1 MMGHMGKAGYE
12 EWREMRR
19 DQQIDRGEVDDDASD
34 YKRTDTDGY
43 KGNDDNFGARYA
55 TSDPTLAQMS
65 DGKTKTG
72 TAPKPRGRNLT
83 ECTKEERDAHIMEER
98 RKHLERYTD
107 AHWKQEAELTNAGKT
122 EDIWR
127 RKIRDARSPDR
138 EGKFVPQVEQFTRS
152 RAPRDV
158 DNHLYTG
165 AVHKEAESE
174 QEMIAR
180 KFANNEISLDGAA
193 GHKATEALKDEMD
206 AIRRQRSSTWKDK
219 AVVSSSDTE
228 VAL

>member
-1 MMGHMGKAGYE
+1 MGHMGKAGYE
-12 EWREMRR
+12 EWRAMKRE
-19 DQQIDRGEVDDDASD
+19 QQIDRGEIDEDASD
-34 YKRTDTDGY
+34 YKRSDTDGY
-43 KGNDDNFGARYA
+43 KGNDENFGARYA
-55 TSDPTLAQMS
+55 TSDPTLAQMA
-65 DGKTKTG
+65 DGKTTSGTG
-72 TAPKPRGRNLT
+72 PKPRGRNLT
-83 ECTKEERDAHIMEER
+83 EASSEELTAHIEEER
-98 RKHLERYTD
+98 RKHTERYKD
-107 AHWKQEAELTNAGKT
+107 AHWKQESELSQAGKT

-138 EGKFVPQVEQFTRS
+138 TGKFVAQVEKFTRS

-180 KFANNEISLDGAA
+180 KFENNEISLDGAA

-206 AIRRQRSSTWKDK
+206 AIRRQRSGTWKDK
-219 AVVSSSDTE
+219 AVASTSDSE
-228 VAL
+228 VPL